1 MQANLFLITEI
12 TKIFIELM
20 SRLACGYT
28 TNPQYYTNTLRFKIN
43 EEETFIFFVI
53 FADPPPPPTAYF
65 DPSVYLF
72 LEFHEGLQ
80 RSS

>member
-1 MQANLFLITEI
+1 MQANLFLIIEI

-43 EEETFIFFVI
+43 EEETFLFFVI
-53 FADPPPPPTAYF
+53 FADLPPTTAYF